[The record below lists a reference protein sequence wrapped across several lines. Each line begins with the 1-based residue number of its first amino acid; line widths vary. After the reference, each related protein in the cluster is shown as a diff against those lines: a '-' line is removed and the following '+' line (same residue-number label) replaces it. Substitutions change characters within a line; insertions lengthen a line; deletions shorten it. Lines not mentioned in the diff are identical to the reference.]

1 METKLIII
9 HFLNKFNFSRNK
21 VPLRVHVKFLY
32 EPFEENLVVL
42 SKGGLQL
49 QGWLFIC
56 IQFMDFFLVSK
67 KY

>member
-1 METKLIII
+1 MALMETKLIII

-49 QGWLFIC
+49 QG
-56 IQFMDFFLVSK
+56 
-67 KY
+67 